1 MDPDYISGNERIFEL
16 DINLLQAN
24 PLQPRGLIT
33 PESLAELAESIREHG
48 VLEPIVV
55 AQTPAGY
62 QIIAGERR
70 WRASKLV
77 GLDKV
82 PVIIKETSPQ
92 GMLEMAIVENVQRVD
107 LNPLER
113 AQAYR
118 RLMDEFN
125 LTNSEISQRVSKS
138 PSYISN
144 TIRLLTLPDAL
155 KDALMSGQTT
165 EGHVRALS
173 SLEDPHLIIE
183 AYKEVLRRNLS
194 VRGTEELVRKMR
206 SHHGIGPKKGADQST
221 MRIVNEDIDRIQEGL
236 LRSLSKGGEDQ
247 SARVKYIQTGKNA
260 RLEIRWEGHP
270 GETSEKV
277 EEFYRAVTNYFN
289 NYRMDQNSDNNDDSN
304 SRSQDQ
310 SESSGY

>member
-1 MDPDYISGNERIFEL
+1 MDESGERIFEL

-48 VLEPIVV
+48 ILEPIVV
-55 AQTPAGY
+55 AKTPAGY

-70 WRASKLV
+70 WRASRLV
-77 GLDKV
+77 GIAQV
-82 PVIIKETSPQ
+82 PVIIRETSPQ

-125 LTNSEISQRVSKS
+125 LTNSEIAQRVSKS

-173 SLEDPHLIIE
+173 ALEDPHLIIE
-183 AYKEVLRRNLS
+183 AYKEVLKRNLS
-194 VRGTEELVRKMR
+194 VRGTEELVRKVR
-206 SHHGIGPKKGADQST
+206 AHQGIGPKKGAKPEM
-221 MRIVNEDIDRIQEGL
+221 MRIVSEEVDKIENGIQ
-236 LRSLSKGGEDQ
+236 SVLSNGED
-247 SARVKYIQTGKNA
+247 RKVKVKYVLTGTTAK
-260 RLEIRWEGHP
+260 LEIRLDGQPEQ
-270 GETSEKV
+270 TNSQIQKV
-277 EEFYRAVTNYFN
+277 YDALANYF
-289 NYRMDQNSDNNDDSN
+289 RA
-304 SRSQDQ
+304 
-310 SESSGY
+310 E

>member
-1 MDPDYISGNERIFEL
+1 MDPNTADEKIFEL
-16 DINLLQAN
+16 DINLVQAN

-33 PESLAELAESIREHG
+33 PESLAELAESIRTHG

-55 AQTPAGY
+55 AKTPAGY

-70 WRASKLV
+70 WRASRLV
-77 GLDKV
+77 GLVKV
-82 PVIIKETSPQ
+82 PVIIRETSPQ

-113 AQAYR
+113 AQAYK

-125 LTNSEISQRVSKS
+125 LTNAEISQRVSKS

-173 SLEDPHLIIE
+173 ALEDPHLIIE
-183 AYKEVLRRNLS
+183 AYKEVLKRNLS
-194 VRGTEELVRKMR
+194 VRGTEELVRKIR
-206 SHHGIGPKKGADQST
+206 SRHGIGPKKGASPEK
-221 MRIVNEDIDRIQEGL
+221 MRIVNDDVEKIEQGL
-236 LRSLSKGGEDQ
+236 KSTLGVGNGVVPK
-247 SARVKYIQTGKNA
+247 VKYELTSKTA
-260 RLEIRWEGHP
+260 KLEIRLDGAP
-270 GETSEKV
+270 DLTNEKIEKIYKV
-277 EEFYRAVTNYFN
+277 ITTYFN
-289 NYRMDQNSDNNDDSN
+289 TPEQV
-304 SRSQDQ
+304 
-310 SESSGY
+310 